1 LANPI
6 DERRELAMASVTKR
20 VAVQARAED
29 VWAALRDFG
38 AIHRVL
44 APGFVLD
51 ARVERQTRVIT
62 FFNGAAARELLV
74 DIDDATRRLAYSVIE
89 GPLGFTHHNASAQV
103 SEDGNGGCQFVWI
116 ADVLPD
122 EVAEPMGELMERGIH
137 VIKETLEVQGRGLC
151 DLVASD

>member
-6 DERRELAMASVTKR
+6 DERGELAMASVTKR
-20 VAVQARAED
+20 IAVQARAED

-44 APGFVLD
+44 APGFVVD
-51 ARVERQTRVIT
+51 SRVEGQTRVIT
-62 FFNGAAARELLV
+62 FFNGAVARELLV
-74 DIDDATRRLAYSVIE
+74 DIDDDARRVVYSVIE

-103 SEDGNGGCQFVWI
+103 SEGGSAGCQFVWI

-122 EVAEPMGELMERGIH
+122 EVADPMGELMDRGIH
-137 VIKETLEVQGRGLC
+137 VIKETMELRGRGLC